1 MVRKTLTV
9 LVAGLIILTACK
21 KKGEDGE
28 ADGGLPY
35 PVVVEQV
42 TNYLCVPC
50 KGANEIV
57 DSLDG
62 AYGDKLVV
70 VRYHANDPYTGD
82 PLYTTYTDSLLSLY
96 GLSTSDGVPIT
107 IIGGDYSEHGY
118 DDTRREDYVSRWVN
132 LIKERAQNVPRYS
145 ITATSTVGDSLVVID
160 VSLNPGK
167 AASDVVRTM
176 LTEYNAP
183 LPSGSV
189 KPHSN
194 YAVRAGTNST
204 HAEFVVDTSWNVD
217 NLYVTVVVNSSDKK
231 VVGSYQAKAGTYTLS
246 NLSNDGDTT
255 APLNQYTTVY
265 LRMENRTD
273 RDLNLTFRLSGIPRD
288 WSNTIC
294 WGVCLSDTTMVS
306 NTLSAGA
313 TTPDH
318 GMYFAVYPTTVDTAD
333 ITVRVYL
340 NDDPRIFRQLKVRVI
355 SQ

>member
-1 MVRKTLTV
+1 MVRKALAVLT
-9 LVAGLIILTACK
+9 AGLVVLAACK
-21 KKGEDGE
+21 KDENGGAEE
-28 ADGGLPY
+28 ALPY

-42 TNYLCVPC
+42 TNYMCVPC
-50 KGANEIV
+50 KGANEII
-57 DSLDG
+57 DSLDE

-70 VRYHANDPYTGD
+70 VRYHANDPYVGD
-82 PLYTTYTDSLLSLY
+82 PVYTPYTDSVLSLY

-107 IIGGDYSEHGY
+107 VIGGDYSEHGY
-118 DDTRREDYVSRWVN
+118 DDTRRDDYVERWNN
-132 LIKERAQNVPRYS
+132 LILERGQNVPKYAVS
-145 ITATSTVGDSLVVID
+145 ATSLVGDSLAVID

-176 LTEYNAP
+176 LTEYHVP

-189 KPHSN
+189 KPYSN

-204 HAEFVVDTSWNVD
+204 HAEFVVDTSWNTA

-231 VVGSYQAKAGTYTLS
+231 VVGAYQGKAGTYLLS
-246 NLSNDGDTT
+246 NVSNDGDTT

-265 LRMENRTD
+265 LRMEHRTD
-273 RDLNLTFRLSGIPRD
+273 RDLNLTFKLSGIPRD
-288 WSNTIC
+288 WNNTIC
-294 WGVCLSDTTMVS
+294 WGMCLSDTNMVS
-306 NTLSAGA
+306 NTLPAGA
-313 TTPDH
+313 TTPEH

-340 NDDPRIFRQLKVRVI
+340 NDDPRVFRQLKVRVI